1 LTALALA
8 LIIIKGSVARSGDGD
23 DRLSSLSE
31 QEVADQRTSVEVN
44 NGGSEEQKKVRRR
57 KKRFV

>member
-1 LTALALA
+1 M
-8 LIIIKGSVARSGDGD
+8 ARSGDGD

-57 KKRFV
+57 KKRFVWFPLCDFPT